1 MAHSEAHISG
11 EGEVNTRPQSKLL
24 YNLNDIPPIKEA
36 LFVAFQHVCA
46 IFIPIVT
53 PGLLIT
59 GALGLDP
66 NKSSYIL
73 GMALFVSG
81 LGTFIQVN
89 RLGPIGS
96 GLLAVQGTSFAFVTP
111 MLAIVATSMH
121 GSSPKTAEQTLSLIL
136 GLCFVGSFIPIILS
150 RFLHLTRKIFTPLV
164 TGTAVT
170 LIGLCLIKV
179 GMFYMAGGGKAKAI
193 AAKLP
198 DSPQAFGS
206 LQNWALAMSVFGIV
220 GVCSA
225 SSNRY
230 LRMGSVIIGLF
241 VGFIA
246 SVCLGIADFSQMSK
260 LPLIN
265 IPIPFRFGIDFDFV
279 TFIGF
284 AIIYIALT
292 LEVLGDITA
301 TSMVSGEPIE
311 GRIFIKRLKG
321 GILGDGV
328 NSLIASILGSF
339 PIVTPAQNNGIIQ
352 LTGVGSR
359 YVGYYIA
366 GILTFLGLFP
376 LVGGVLLAIPTS
388 VFGGAVML
396 MFGTVAVAGFNI
408 LREIEMD
415 NRSFII
421 LAISLASG
429 LGVTFLPESLEHFP
443 SGVRSVLESGI
454 ATGSIFALVLN
465 IVVPKSIKK
474 SEGIE
479 VEKLNAEEIAMQTE

>member
-1 MAHSEAHISG
+1 MAHAEVHAPR
-11 EGEVNTRPQSKLL
+11 EGEVTARPKLL
-24 YNLNDIPPIKEA
+24 YNLNDQPPVKDA
-36 LFVAFQHVCA
+36 LFVAVQHVCA
-46 IFIPIVT
+46 IFIPVVT
-53 PGLLIT
+53 PGLIIT

-66 NKSSYIL
+66 KQAAYIL
-73 GMALFVSG
+73 GMSLFVSG
-81 LGTFIQVN
+81 IGTFIQVH
-89 RLGPIGS
+89 RLGPVGS

-111 MLAIVATSMH
+111 ILAVVTTSLQS
-121 GSSPKTAEQTLSLIL
+121 GKTPEQTLSLIM
-136 GLCFVGSFIPIILS
+136 GLCFFGSFIPIILS

-206 LQNWALAMSVFGIV
+206 LQNWALALSVFAIV

-225 SSNRY
+225 SPNRY
-230 LRMGSVIIGLF
+230 LRMGSVIIGLV
-241 VGFIA
+241 VGFVA
-246 SVCLGIADFSQMSK
+246 SIFLGIADFSKMSS
-260 LPLIN
+260 LPLVN
-265 IPIPFRFGIDFDFV
+265 IPIPFRFGLSFDLV

-284 AIIYIALT
+284 AVIYITLT

-311 GRIFIKRLKG
+311 GATYMRRLKG

-328 NSLIASILGSF
+328 NSLLASILGSF

-376 LVGGVLLAIPTS
+376 FVSGVLLAIPTS

-408 LREIEMD
+408 LREVTMD
-415 NRSFII
+415 NRSFVI
-421 LAISLASG
+421 LAISLAAG
-429 LGVTFLPESLEHFP
+429 LGVTFIPEALEHFP
-443 SGVRSVLESGI
+443 SAVRSVLESGI
-454 ATGSIFALVLN
+454 ATGSICALVLN
-465 IVVPKSIKK
+465 IVVPAAP
-474 SEGIE
+474 ETLEATG
-479 VEKLNAEEIAMQTE
+479 NAE

>member
-1 MAHSEAHISG
+1 MAHAETHGAVG
-11 EGEVNTRPQSKLL
+11 EGVDRPKLL
-24 YNLNDIPPIKEA
+24 YGLNDQPPFKDS
-36 LFVAFQHVCA
+36 LFVALQHVCA
-46 IFIPIVT
+46 IFIPVVT

-66 NKSSYIL
+66 QKSAYIL
-73 GMALFVSG
+73 GMSLFVSG
-81 LGTFIQVN
+81 LGTLIQVH
-89 RLGPIGS
+89 RVGPIGS
-96 GLLAVQGTSFAFVTP
+96 GLLSVQGTSFAFVTP
-111 MLAIVATSMH
+111 ILAVVATSLES
-121 GSSPKTAEQTLSLIL
+121 GKSPEQTLALVL
-136 GLCFVGSFIPIILS
+136 GLCFFGSFIPIILS

-179 GMFYMAGGGKAKAI
+179 GMFYMAGGGKAQAI
-193 AAKLP
+193 AKTNP

-206 LQNWALAMSVFGIV
+206 LQNWALAMLVFVIV

-225 SSNRY
+225 SPNRY
-230 LRMGSVIIGLF
+230 LRMGSVIIGLL
-241 VGFIA
+241 VGFVVSIF
-246 SVCLGIADFSQMSK
+246 LGIADFSKMGT

-265 IPIPFRFGIDFDFV
+265 IPIPFRFGLDFNFV
-279 TFIGF
+279 TFISF
-284 AIIYIALT
+284 AVIYIALT

-311 GRIFIKRLKG
+311 GRTFIRRLKG
-321 GILGDGV
+321 GILGDGT
-328 NSLIASILGSF
+328 NSLIASICGTF

-366 GILTFLGLFP
+366 AILMFLGLFP

-408 LREIEMD
+408 LREVRMD
-415 NRSFII
+415 NRSFVI
-421 LAISLASG
+421 LAVSLAAG
-429 LGVTFLPESLEHFP
+429 LGVTFLPEALHHF
-443 SGVRSVLESGI
+443 
-454 ATGSIFALVLN
+454 
-465 IVVPKSIKK
+465 
-474 SEGIE
+474 
-479 VEKLNAEEIAMQTE
+479 

>member
-1 MAHSEAHISG
+1 MTHTGTHAVG
-11 EGEVNTRPQSKLL
+11 EGHVAVRSKLL
-24 YNLNDIPPIKEA
+24 YQLNDKPPLKDS
-36 LFVAFQHVCA
+36 LFVALQHVCA
-46 IFIPIVT
+46 IFIPVVT

-66 NKSSYIL
+66 NRSAYIL
-73 GMALFVSG
+73 GMSLFVSG
-81 LGTFIQVN
+81 LGTFIQVH
-89 RLGPIGS
+89 RIGPIGT
-96 GLLAVQGTSFAFVTP
+96 GLLSVQGTSFAFVTP
-111 MLAIVATSMH
+111 ILAVVGTSLEA
-121 GSSPKTAEQTLSLIL
+121 GKSPESTLSLVM
-136 GLCFVGSFIPIILS
+136 GLCFFGSFIPIIMS

-179 GMFYMAGGGKAKAI
+179 GMFYMAGGGKAQAI
-193 AAKLP
+193 SAKTP
-198 DSPQAFGS
+198 DSPLAFGS
-206 LQNWALAMSVFGIV
+206 LQNWALAMVVFVIV

-225 SSNRY
+225 SANRY
-230 LRMGSVIIGLF
+230 LRMSSVILGLIA
-241 VGFIA
+241 GFII
-246 SVCLGIADFSQMSK
+246 SMFLGVADFSRMAT

-265 IPIPFRFGIDFDFV
+265 FPIPFRFGLEFN
-279 TFIGF
+279 FIAFISF

-311 GRIFIKRLKG
+311 GSTYMRRLKA

-328 NSLIASILGSF
+328 NSLIASICGTF

-366 GILTFLGLFP
+366 AILALLGLFP
-376 LVGGVLLAIPTS
+376 LIGGVLLAIPTS

-408 LREIEMD
+408 LREVEMD
-415 NRSFII
+415 NRSFVI
-421 LAISLASG
+421 LAVSLAAG
-429 LGVTFLPESLEHFP
+429 LGVTFLPEALEHFP
-443 SGVRSVLESGI
+443 PSVHSVLESGI
-454 ATGSIFALVLN
+454 ATGSICALVLN
-465 IVVPKSIKK
+465 IVMPKPKEEPMTALEAEVPAQPRESA
-474 SEGIE
+474 S
-479 VEKLNAEEIAMQTE
+479 VED

>member
-1 MAHSEAHISG
+1 MAHAPAHTTN
-11 EGEVNTRPQSKLL
+11 EHQVATRSKLL
-24 YNLNDIPPIKEA
+24 YGLNDKPSVKDS

-59 GALGLDP
+59 QALGLEQS
-66 NKSSYIL
+66 KASYIL
-73 GMALFVSG
+73 GMSLFVSG
-81 LGTFIQVN
+81 LGTFIQVH

-96 GLLAVQGTSFAFVTP
+96 GLLSVQGTSFAFVTP
-111 MLAIVATSMH
+111 ILAVVTVSL
-121 GSSPKTAEQTLSLIL
+121 KTGKTPEQTMSLIL
-136 GLCFVGSFIPIILS
+136 GLCFFGSFIPIILS

-198 DSPQAFGS
+198 DSPLAFGS
-206 LQNWALAMSVFGIV
+206 LQNWALALSVFAIV

-225 SSNRY
+225 SPNRY
-230 LRMGSVIIGLF
+230 LRMGSVIIGLS

-246 SVCLGIADFSQMSK
+246 SIFLGIADFSRMSS
-260 LPLIN
+260 LPLVN
-265 IPIPFRFGIDFDFV
+265 VPIPFRFGLGFDFV

-284 AIIYIALT
+284 AVIYIALT

-311 GRIFIKRLKG
+311 GGTYMRRLKG

-376 LVGGVLLAIPTS
+376 LVGAVLLAIPTS

-408 LREIEMD
+408 LREVEMD
-415 NRSFII
+415 NRAFVI
-421 LAISLASG
+421 LAVSLAAG
-429 LGVTFLPESLEHFP
+429 LGVTFLPEALEHFP
-443 SGVRSVLESGI
+443 AGVRSVLESGI
-454 ATGSIFALVLN
+454 ATGSICALVLN
-465 IVVPKSIKK
+465 LVVPKARTA
-474 SEGIE
+474 SEMADVMEATTIS
-479 VEKLNAEEIAMQTE
+479 TEL

>member
-1 MAHSEAHISG
+1 MSEVQTHAAVGSEID
-11 EGEVNTRPQSKLL
+11 RPQLL
-24 YNLNDIPPIKEA
+24 YGLNSKPPIKDA
-36 LFVAFQHVCA
+36 LFVALQHVCA
-46 IFIPIVT
+46 IFIPVVT

-59 GALGLDP
+59 GALGLEP
-66 NKSSYIL
+66 NKAAYIL
-73 GMALFVSG
+73 GMSLFVSG
-81 LGTFIQVN
+81 IGTLIQVH

-96 GLLAVQGTSFAFVTP
+96 GLLSVQGTSFAFVTP
-111 MLAIVATSMH
+111 ILAVVAESLKS
-121 GSSPKTAEQTLSLIL
+121 GKSPEATLSLVL
-136 GLCFVGSFIPIILS
+136 GLCFFGSFIPIIMS

-170 LIGLCLIKV
+170 LIGLTLIKV
-179 GMFYMAGGGKAKAI
+179 GMFYMAGGGKAQAI
-193 AAKLP
+193 AKTNP
-198 DSPQAFGS
+198 NSPLAFGS
-206 LQNWALAMSVFGIV
+206 LQNWALALLVFAIV

-225 SSNRY
+225 SPNKY

-241 VGFIA
+241 TGFMV
-246 SVCLGIADFSQMSK
+246 SLFLGIADFSRMST

-265 IPIPFRFGIDFDFV
+265 FPIPFRFGLDFNFV
-279 TFIGF
+279 TFISF

-311 GRIFIKRLKG
+311 GGTYMRRLKA

-328 NSLIASILGSF
+328 NSLIASICGTF

-366 GILTFLGLFP
+366 GILAFLGLFP

-408 LREIEMD
+408 LREVKMD
-415 NRSFII
+415 NRSFVI
-421 LAISLASG
+421 LAISLAAG

-443 SGVRSVLESGI
+443 GGIKSVLESGI
-454 ATGSIFALVLN
+454 ATGSICALVLN
-465 IVVPKSIKK
+465 AVVPKAKDAPEAAIAQV
-474 SEGIE
+474 SEME
-479 VEKLNAEEIAMQTE
+479 ANAVREDQL

>member
-1 MAHSEAHISG
+1 MAHDAHG
-11 EGEVNTRPQSKLL
+11 AEGIGHDRPKLL
-24 YNLNDIPPIKEA
+24 YGLNDKPPVRDAI
-36 LFVAFQHVCA
+36 FVALQHVCA
-46 IFIPIVT
+46 IFIPVVT

-66 NKSSYIL
+66 GRAAYIL
-73 GMALFVSG
+73 GMSLFVSG
-81 LGTFIQVN
+81 IGTFIQVHT
-89 RLGPIGS
+89 LGPIGS
-96 GLLAVQGTSFAFVTP
+96 GLLSVQGTSFAFVTP
-111 MLAIVATSMH
+111 ILAVVAESLKS
-121 GSSPKTAEQTLSLIL
+121 GKSPEATLSLVL
-136 GLCFVGSFIPIILS
+136 GLCFFGSFIPIILS

-179 GMFYMAGGGKAKAI
+179 GMFYMAGGGKAQAI
-193 AAKLP
+193 AKQNP
-198 DSPQAFGS
+198 DSPLAFGS
-206 LQNWALAMSVFGIV
+206 LQNWGLAILVFAIV

-225 SSNRY
+225 SPNKY

-241 VGFIA
+241 TGFIV
-246 SVCLGIADFSQMSK
+246 SIFLGVADFSK
-260 LPLIN
+260 LSTLPIVN
-265 IPIPFRFGIDFDFV
+265 IPIPFRFGLDFNVV
-279 TFIGF
+279 TFISF

-311 GRIFIKRLKG
+311 GGTYMRRLKS

-328 NSLIASILGSF
+328 NSLLASVCGTF

-359 YVGYYIA
+359 YVGYFIA
-366 GILTFLGLFP
+366 AILAFLGLFP

-408 LREIEMD
+408 LREVRMD
-415 NRSFII
+415 NRAFVI
-421 LAISLASG
+421 LAVSLAAG
-429 LGVTFLPESLEHFP
+429 LGVTFLPEALEHFP
-443 SGVRSVLESGI
+443 SAIKSVLESGI
-454 ATGSIFALVLN
+454 ATGSICALVLN
-465 IVVPKSIKK
+465 IVVPKSREARE
-474 SEGIE
+474 SERAE
-479 VEKLNAEEIAMQTE
+479 VMEATVAAKVE